1 MAARDKSNVVR
12 FSAKRSLVKIGL
24 SESRFGN
31 FLSGCRMVFS
41 FGDVVVYEPRSQ
53 DAEIGEVWGSV
64 GNFITEAMQGAAGA
78 DPALPGLP
86 EDLFSAPISGV
97 IVNERE
103 QSSAPEGH
111 VPVGVS

>member
-12 FSAKRSLVKIGL
+12 FSPKRSLVKIGL
-24 SESRFGN
+24 SESRFDN

-41 FGDVVVYEPRSQ
+41 FGDVVVYEPRYQ

-64 GNFITEAMQGAAGA
+64 GNFIAEAMQGAAGA

-86 EDLFSAPISGV
+86 DDLSYACCYREGNKWSPRDHDAAP
-97 IVNERE
+97 
-103 QSSAPEGH
+103 SSMK
-111 VPVGVS
+111 